1 MNDAVY
7 MAGYVIGLALV
18 FLGCALAGWAV
29 LKLFKA
35 AWLKLVRRESAE
47 AKRLRKLAERA
58 EMQNQMYLAG
68 SPLGLYGDYQPARMD
83 R

>member
-7 MAGYVIGLALV
+7 MAGYLLGIALV
-18 FLGCALAGWAV
+18 LLGCAVAGWAL

-35 AWLKLVRRESAE
+35 AWVKLVRRESAE

-58 EMQNQMYLAG
+58 DMQNEMFLAG
-68 SPLGLYGDYQPARMD
+68 SPLGLYGDYQPARTE